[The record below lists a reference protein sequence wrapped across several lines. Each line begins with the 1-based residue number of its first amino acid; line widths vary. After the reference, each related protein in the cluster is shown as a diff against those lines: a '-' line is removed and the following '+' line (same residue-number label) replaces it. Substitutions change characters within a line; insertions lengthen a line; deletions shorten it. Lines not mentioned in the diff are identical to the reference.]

1 VVFDR
6 IRPYPLLMAYLISNH
21 RLGDARS
28 VALSGAMIDR
38 LFAVLVATGEG
49 RAAARWERELV
60 AWLGARRGALRS
72 GQRPGLDLSEI
83 AWTPERFPEQQAFL
97 LTLIEAAAA
106 AVDRPEDR
114 GSERNGERR
123 DLRHALDDLA
133 RLVADY
139 PRDTVVVGRRWSW
152 DGGAPA
158 LR

>member
-1 VVFDR
+1 M
-6 IRPYPLLMAYLISNH
+6 PYLISNL
-21 RLGDARS
+21 RLGGERS
-28 VALSGAMIDR
+28 VALSGATIDR
-38 LFAVLVATGEG
+38 LFAALVASGEG

-97 LTLIEAAAA
+97 LALIAAAA
-106 AVDRPEDR
+106 AVVDRPED
-114 GSERNGERR
+114 SDPKGERR

-139 PRDTVVVGRRWSW
+139 PRDTVVVGRRWAW

>member
-1 VVFDR
+1 
-6 IRPYPLLMAYLISNH
+6 MAYLISNL

-28 VALSGAMIDR
+28 VTLSGATIDR
-38 LFAVLVATGEG
+38 LFAALVATGEG

-60 AWLGARRGALRS
+60 AWLGARRGALRA

-97 LTLIEAAAA
+97 LGLIEAATT
-106 AVDRPEDR
+106 AVDRPEAGDT
-114 GSERNGERR
+114 SR

-139 PRDTVVVGRRWSW
+139 PRDTVVVGRRWTW
-152 DGGAPA
+152 DGRAPA

>member
-1 VVFDR
+1 M
-6 IRPYPLLMAYLISNH
+6 PYLISNF

-28 VALSGAMIDR
+28 VALSGATIDR
-38 LFAVLVATGEG
+38 LLAALVATGEG

-72 GQRPGLDLSEI
+72 GQRPGMDLSEI

-97 LTLIEAAAA
+97 LALIEAAAA
-106 AVDRPEDR
+106 GVDRPEDT
-114 GSERNGERR
+114 GR

-139 PRDTVVVGRRWSW
+139 PRDSVVVGRRWAW

>member
-1 VVFDR
+1 M
-6 IRPYPLLMAYLISNH
+6 PYLISNF

-28 VALSGAMIDR
+28 VALSGATIDR
-38 LFAVLVATGEG
+38 LFAALVATGEG

-72 GQRPGLDLSEI
+72 GQRPGMDLSEI

-97 LTLIEAAAA
+97 LALIEAAAA
-106 AVDRPEDR
+106 GVDRPEDT
-114 GSERNGERR
+114 GR

-139 PRDTVVVGRRWSW
+139 PRDSVVVGRRWAW